1 MNKDDANFNWVGKL
15 PKDVAEQVQAKM
27 THRQLKTGESVYRNG
42 DQADATYQIIQGSI
56 QTSNVTPEGKE
67 ILIFVM
73 QPGDCFGEI
82 GLIEGS
88 LRSQTTQ
95 AREATELAVL
105 NKQNFNQLRKDHPEI
120 NDELLKMQCRRLR
133 MTIAFMEDSALRS
146 LPQKLARRLISMTTM
161 IGVPQGKHILI
172 KLNLSQEEL
181 GKMLG
186 ASRQSINK
194 ELKLLERQQI
204 IRKNKDGI
212 CILDPQALNQLS

>member
-1 MNKDDANFNWVGKL
+1 MNKDDANFNWVAKL
-15 PKDVAEQVQAKM
+15 PKAVAEQVQAKM
-27 THRQLKTGESVYRNG
+27 TYRQLQTGESIYHNG
-42 DQADATYQIIQGSI
+42 DEADATYQIIQGSI

-67 ILIFVM
+67 ILFFVM

-88 LRSQTTQ
+88 LRSQSTQ

-105 NKQNFNQLRKDHPEI
+105 NKQNFNKLRKEYPEI

-133 MTIAFMEDSALRS
+133 MTIAFMEDSALCT
-146 LPQKLARRLISMTTM
+146 LPQKLARRLISMATM
-161 IGVPQGKHILI
+161 TGVPQDNHILI

-204 IRKNKDGI
+204 IRKSKDGI
-212 CILDPQALNQLS
+212 CILDSHALNQLS